1 MKYYF
6 SPLFFIA
13 LFACDSIKNT
23 TASSIEFKP
32 LTNYQLNDNIHINE
46 PTTYKYITKD
56 EDFHSLFHMTKASMN
71 TAIVPDFTTQS
82 VVAIMLQPSTK
93 VIELEITKAIVEG
106 EELQINYTLTDTT
119 SWATY
124 EQSVTAVA
132 TIPKNTSIKT
142 VSFYTK
148 GVKEY
153 STKVEE

>member
-1 MKYYF
+1 MKFYF
-6 SPLFFIA
+6 SLLFFIA
-13 LFACDSIKNT
+13 LLACDSVKNT
-23 TASSIEFKP
+23 TASTIEFKT
-32 LTNYQLNDNIHINE
+32 LTNYQKNDNIHLSE
-46 PTTYKYITKD
+46 PITYKYITKD
-56 EDFHSLFHMTKASMN
+56 EIFHNHFHMTKASIN

-82 VVAIMLQPSTK
+82 VIAIMLQPSTK

-124 EQSVTAVA
+124 EQSVSAVA

-142 VSFYTK
+142 ISFYNK

-153 STKVEE
+153 STKVED